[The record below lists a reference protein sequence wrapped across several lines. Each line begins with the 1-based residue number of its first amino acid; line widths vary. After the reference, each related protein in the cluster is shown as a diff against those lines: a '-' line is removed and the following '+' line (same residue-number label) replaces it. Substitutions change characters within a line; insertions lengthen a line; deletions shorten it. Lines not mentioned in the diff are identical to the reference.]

1 MLGALSKCLASIN
14 SYRPQEMS
22 KHKPGFPRVGK
33 KGKETRFSSRIAGC
47 GCDCDPAWSVE
58 PPVALRAGCW
68 VHTDPPACDPV
79 LSQGKRKVPGL
90 SSTRVMEIWLPWAFL
105 LPCSVRDGRDPQL
118 APRPSPQFTT
128 CTRGESPWPC
138 REDGGFCCRFCCHV
152 LSCLVLRAM
161 MSAGLQ
167 QAQGWCVLVCAK
179 SLAL

>member
-58 PPVALRAGCW
+58 PPVALRAGCC
-68 VHTDPPACDPV
+68 VHTGLAACDPV

-90 SSTRVMEIWLPWAFL
+90 SSTRVMEIWLLWAFQ
-105 LPCSVRDGRDPQL
+105 LPWMGSSAHPQAIASVHRLHEEGSLP
-118 APRPSPQFTT
+118 
-128 CTRGESPWPC
+128 
-138 REDGGFCCRFCCHV
+138 
-152 LSCLVLRAM
+152 
-161 MSAGLQ
+161 
-167 QAQGWCVLVCAK
+167 
-179 SLAL
+179 SLAGRTGASAAGCAVTFSAAWY